1 MTRNRFFDAF
11 QQSIRFVE
19 ELIFLTKRYGR
30 LSVDVE
36 NSVSGSF

>member
-19 ELIFLTKRYGR
+19 EL
-30 LSVDVE
+30 V
-36 NSVSGSF
+36 